1 MGVLT
6 FSFCCVFFI
15 FVFAV
20 CVCFFFFVRVLSPF
34 TLFSLLVFS
43 MLGVIF
49 YLFVFS
55 ISVRSIFCC
64 CLNSL
69 SVFS

>member
-1 MGVLT
+1 MYLHFRFVA
-6 FSFCCVFFI
+6 FFL
-15 FVFAV
+15 FLCLPCV
-20 CVCFFFFVRVLSPF
+20 CVFFFFVRVLSPF